1 MEQMERLTQSFKTSI
16 LKPKEVKDS
25 RFGIR
30 KLPASKE
37 ESRVFTYGTP
47 GKGPNGEHIN

>member
-1 MEQMERLTQSFKTSI
+1 MERLTQAFTESTPKA
-16 LKPKEVKDS
+16 KEVKDS

-30 KLPASKE
+30 KLPRSKE
-37 ESRVFTYGTP
+37 ESRVFTYATP